1 MSIIENSDT
10 SKVES
15 PLDDEFEDKNYEESR
30 STSFNLGLGD
40 IIKFLAPNNDNIN
53 NKIFYISY
61 IDKNKINFVNSEQS
75 LIIKIDEDGE
85 LEEKSIESIELLSK
99 PEFKGYAKQN
109 GLNINT
115 WISIQFDGELPL
127 TINGIITD
135 LENDLIEIKTYP
147 DEEYIYIDFAYK
159 GIPEDLPINSITI
172 IDSPLHEKTQLEEQE
187 QETLLIDDT
196 DIQNISINKEDF
208 ERELQD
214 ILIPNDLIEFGEEL
228 GEIKV
233 LVDVEK
239 SEKRFDIEQQLNDL
253 LDEMLSTIPNSER
266 SSIILNRIHNQINK
280 FDQLRTLY
288 SKMDDGNNYNLKEE
302 TTKDFK
308 PLIEEI
314 MNFDK
319 SIKWITPILSNK
331 KIFYEHDDDI
341 PEDDRLY
348 ITKNIYSDI
357 ENYYNELE
365 KIKSNANIESIN
377 KYRLILQN
385 VAEFNRTFINDNNS
399 YFYKAE
405 INNIINFLVNNFD
418 TVMSNTFNK
427 NNFKSYSFY
436 NQVLN
441 SPDSNLERIIENNRK
456 KNIRVYHNYDKAL
469 LNSFILNDETVYKYT
484 NMNMKNTNIY
494 EKSNYSYYNKYFI
507 SHNNYYKKSFSQQFI
522 DSFSSIIDE
531 NQILKSNIFFN
542 LNSELN
548 KIDESLS
555 SKEKNKLSKEN
566 FKNLLQTILPSTNYL
581 IDKFKSSK
589 VNLTDYLYDLQPNF
603 SNIYNIESELYTKI
617 IANIKQNIEEYKKIL
632 ISNKEYFENLTNTK
646 NKKIIDILK
655 SSNSKNSLTTLFKK
669 LGQSIKNDFFKYYNI
684 KNFKL
689 IDDVVTQNKQS
700 KTSSDNTFSNNSKYL
715 YTDEEIYNYTNTVDF
730 NRTLFNSF
738 YENLLELITTN
749 QIEQFLDVKTKNID
763 DLKKQA
769 TETCKRFILAKKYLE
784 FDELENDNN
793 KLIYFDKKLD
803 RTNYKI
809 IEQLK
814 EQRKNMTQ
822 QDFNLFLK
830 NKLLEENL
838 IDENNVDREID
849 SLLKGKREVI
859 DGDYALLINN
869 NKENN
874 YNNLSDNKSDDD
886 LQNSNDKV
894 FIRQNNKWI
903 QDKNVDPNLFFV
915 SNKLFCNL
923 QEKCIENN
931 NSCDT
936 FEEFE
941 KNLENENIKDIVNQS
956 SSGFESNIEETKEI
970 IKQNLINSL
979 EFLERKNNYDKLV
992 MLKYNDILQ
1001 RIAQSYVEN
1010 DFELSPYENL
1020 KNKILSYPDFVKRQ
1034 DYIIKF
1040 CNLFTREAFSDED
1053 KNWLYCNKTNK
1064 KLIPSFFRLLAISY
1078 YNGDYVYVLDE
1089 IIAERGT
1096 ISDDGNSWVDKHSG
1110 YLIKMIEFDTEEG
1123 YNEQGFKLQT
1133 RDVVEND
1140 YVITQ
1145 TNIKYTSETSQ
1156 MIYKVISSI
1165 SSFMGLNLEAF
1176 HDFIIN
1182 NVFDLLKIL
1191 PSEEKYKI
1199 KQKKTL
1205 DESKKALADYKSF
1218 YNSSLIINTMVF
1230 IIIAIQ
1236 TSIPSLKTK
1245 KTFPGCIKSFSGY
1258 PLDGNV
1264 DKSSITYI
1272 ACIVNNIKTNVI
1284 PWNSILKTSQNSL
1297 IKKMETII
1305 DNIVLKNTN
1314 ILDLFDKKHEYLKY
1328 NKDDIIPDELDL
1340 NRWVTFLPPLF
1351 EIKISDEALQP
1362 VAKEFK
1368 NIIFDNIRKGK
1379 SSNYYND
1386 ILFKINNFSFGI
1398 IKSIQNTVKKFTTL
1412 LASNNGE
1419 PFLENACCN
1428 ETINTILFFINE
1440 DSSIKLF
1447 NDNAGLLQEFMKEIT
1462 TIGRAA
1468 LLYHPFDT
1476 KIKSYEIPNTFNEQT
1491 IYQYFIKK
1499 CKFDSILPISDDIKA
1514 ICMSKPSDYKSF
1526 DTIDKKIQILKNNGN
1541 NYSIESLE
1549 ELMQIINLK
1558 NSFVINYNENIDSI
1572 QRLQN
1577 TLKSINELIEN
1588 DESIEKLFN
1597 KRIIEKFLEVINKS
1611 PGVISEEITDEN
1623 KNQLIRE
1630 FKNLLI
1636 KDIELNKTKTFDYIK
1651 RNANINKKQF
1661 DNLTKCLDE
1670 FFNFKDNN
1678 FQNIQQFFKIS
1689 IRNLVRV
1696 FPNIIINNNNLQESN
1711 FIPDYWKLSSKHS
1724 EDLFNIS
1731 NNYYKSLFEFFDNKK
1746 LDVILNH
1753 FQDKCL
1759 LIEKLIKYTN
1769 FYEPIKFK
1777 KSGMTLFTIF
1787 DESLTKL
1794 LFENYLYR
1802 IFTYLTDL
1810 QHDPKLIL
1818 ELNEIDDETNYDDFK
1833 LEEDDRLEGGVLK
1846 GEIDSK
1852 NTGSIDYTSFVEIER
1867 SIIENNTAKLIYSF
1881 TNILCETKNLI
1892 NTNYESI
1899 NKKINYAKDKEKTTI
1914 VNFLKELTPEEREI
1928 EDILKNSKLERWSVG
1943 LQKGL
1948 TQYDPNFYDK
1958 EREKLES
1965 QLLNEVKLQK
1975 VDEVSKLNAE
1985 IFNYELEYQEKIDNE
2000 VEEEYSLSNIP
2011 DDNDFELDDSEYA
2024 NYDGDN
2030 YD

>member
-1 MSIIENSDT
+1 
-10 SKVES
+10 
-15 PLDDEFEDKNYEESR
+15 
-30 STSFNLGLGD
+30 
-40 IIKFLAPNNDNIN
+40 
-53 NKIFYISY
+53 
-61 IDKNKINFVNSEQS
+61 
-75 LIIKIDEDGE
+75 
-85 LEEKSIESIELLSK
+85 
-99 PEFKGYAKQN
+99 
-109 GLNINT
+109 
-115 WISIQFDGELPL
+115 
-127 TINGIITD
+127 
-135 LENDLIEIKTYP
+135 
-147 DEEYIYIDFAYK
+147 
-159 GIPEDLPINSITI
+159 
-172 IDSPLHEKTQLEEQE
+172 
-187 QETLLIDDT
+187 
-196 DIQNISINKEDF
+196 
-208 ERELQD
+208 
-214 ILIPNDLIEFGEEL
+214 
-228 GEIKV
+228 
-233 LVDVEK
+233 
-239 SEKRFDIEQQLNDL
+239 
-253 LDEMLSTIPNSER
+253 MLSTIPNSER

-288 SKMDDGNNYNLKEE
+288 SKIDDGNNYNLKEE

-308 PLIEEI
+308 PIIEEI
-314 MNFDK
+314 INFHK

-331 KIFYEHDDDI
+331 KIFYEHEGDI

-348 ITKNIYSDI
+348 ITKNIYNDI
-357 ENYYNELE
+357 EDYYNELE

-377 KYRLILQN
+377 KYRLVLQN
-385 VAEFNRTFINDNNS
+385 VSQFNKTFINENNS
-399 YFYKAE
+399 YFYKAK
-405 INNIINFLVNNFD
+405 IHNIINFLVNNFD

-441 SPDSNLERIIENNRK
+441 SPDTNLEQIIENNRK
-456 KNIRVYHNYDKAL
+456 KNIRVFHNYDEAL
-469 LNSFILNDETVYKYT
+469 LNSFILNDENAYKYT

-494 EKSNYSYYNKYFI
+494 EKCNYSYYNKYFI
-507 SHNNYYKKSFSQQFI
+507 SHNNYYKRNFSQQFI
-522 DSFSSIIDE
+522 DSFTTIIDE

-542 LNSELN
+542 LNSELH

-555 SKEKNKLSKEN
+555 SKEKDRLSKDN
-566 FKNLLQTILPSTNYL
+566 LKNLLQTILPSTNYL

-589 VNLTDYLYDLQPNF
+589 VNLTDYLYALQPNF

-617 IANIKQNIEEYKKIL
+617 IGNIKQNIEEYKKIL
-632 ISNKEYFENLTNTK
+632 ISNKEYFENLINTK
-646 NKKIIDILK
+646 NKNIIDILK
-655 SSNSKNSLTTLFKK
+655 SSNNKNSLTTLFKK

-684 KNFKL
+684 KDFKL
-689 IDDVVTQNKQS
+689 IDDDVKENKQS
-700 KTSSDNTFSNNSKYL
+700 KKSNDNTFSNNSKYL

-749 QIEQFLDVKTKNID
+749 QIEQFLDVKSKNLD

-769 TETCKRFILAKKYLE
+769 TETCKRFVLSKKYLE
-784 FDELENDNN
+784 LDELENDNN

-838 IDENNVDREID
+838 IDENNVEREID

-869 NKENN
+869 NNENN
-874 YNNLSDNKSDDD
+874 YNSLSVNKPDDD

-894 FIRQNNKWI
+894 YIRQNNKWI

-936 FEEFE
+936 FDEFE
-941 KNLENENIKDIVNQS
+941 KNIENENIKDIVNQS
-956 SSGFESNIEETKEI
+956 SSGFESNIKETKEI
-970 IKQNLINSL
+970 IKQNLINGI
-979 EFLERKNNYDKLV
+979 EFLERKNNYNKLV
-992 MLKYNDILQ
+992 MLKYNHILQ
-1001 RIAQSYVEN
+1001 KIAQSYVEN
-1010 DFELSPYENL
+1010 EFELSPYENL
-1020 KNKILSYPDFVKRQ
+1020 KNKILGYPDFVKRQ

-1064 KLIPSFFRLLAISY
+1064 KLIPSFFRLLSISY
-1078 YNGDYVYVLDE
+1078 YNGDYIYVLDE

-1133 RDVVEND
+1133 RDVLEND

-1145 TNIKYTSETSQ
+1145 SNIKYTSETSQ
-1156 MIYKVISSI
+1156 MIYKVVSSI
-1165 SSFMGLNLEAF
+1165 SSFMGLNLEPF

-1182 NVFDLLKIL
+1182 NVVDLLKTL

-1205 DESKKALADYKSF
+1205 DEGKKVLADYKSF
-1218 YNSSLIINTMVF
+1218 YDSSLIINTMVF
-1230 IIIAIQ
+1230 IVIAIQ

-1258 PLDGNV
+1258 PFDGNV
-1264 DKSSITYI
+1264 DKSSIIYI
-1272 ACIVNNIKTNVI
+1272 ACVVNNIKTNVI

-1305 DNIVLKNTN
+1305 DNIVLKNRN
-1314 ILDLFDKKHEYLKY
+1314 ILDLFDKKREYLKY

-1351 EIKISDEALQP
+1351 EIKLSDESLQP

-1379 SSNYYND
+1379 SSNYYYD

-1412 LASNNGE
+1412 LATNNGE

-1428 ETINTILFFINE
+1428 ETINTIDFFINE

-1447 NDNAGLLQEFMKEIT
+1447 NDNAGLLQDFMNEII
-1462 TIGRAA
+1462 TIGRAP
-1468 LLYHPFDT
+1468 LLHHPFNT

-1491 IYQYFIKK
+1491 IYEYFIKK
-1499 CKFDSILPISDDIKA
+1499 CKFDSIIPIPEDIKA
-1514 ICMSKPSDYKSF
+1514 ICMSKPSDYNSL
-1526 DTIDKKIQILKNNGN
+1526 DSVDKKIQILKNNGN

-1558 NSFVINYNENIDSI
+1558 NSFKINYNENIDSI

-1611 PGVISEEITDEN
+1611 PGVISQEITDEN
-1623 KNQLIRE
+1623 KNELIRE

-1636 KDIELNKTKTFDYIK
+1636 KDTELNKNRTFDYIK

-1661 DNLTKCLDE
+1661 DNFTKCLDD
-1670 FFNFKDNN
+1670 FFNFKDTN
-1678 FQNIQQFFKIS
+1678 FQNIQQFFKNS
-1689 IRNLVRV
+1689 IRNFVRV
-1696 FPNIIINNNNLQESN
+1696 FPNIIVNNNNLQESN

-1731 NNYYKSLFEFFDNKK
+1731 NNYYKSLFEFFDSKK
-1746 LDVILNH
+1746 LNVILNH

-1810 QHDPKLIL
+1810 QNDPKLVL
-1818 ELNEIDDETNYDDFK
+1818 ELNEIDDETNYNDFK
-1833 LEEDDRLEGGVLK
+1833 LEEDEGLEGGVLK
-1846 GEIDSK
+1846 GEIDNK

-1867 SIIENNTAKLIYSF
+1867 SVIENNSAKLIYSF
-1881 TNILCETKNLI
+1881 INILCDTKNLV

-1948 TQYDPNFYDK
+1948 TQYDPDFYDK

-1985 IFNYELEYQEKIDNE
+1985 IFNYELEYQEKIDKE
-2000 VEEEYSLSNIP
+2000 VEEEYSLGNIP
-2011 DDNDFELDDSEYA
+2011 DDNDFEFDDSEYA